1 MLEHPLSEHPFEMTC
16 CDRGLY
22 SRHGGMIG
30 AFLQREVALRDLT
43 STEHCQLG
51 RAIGHSKA
59 ILTDFEEAGERL
71 SSFCPPQT
79 IRSAVQLEP
88 DGDRH
93 SETAQMQHASALESL
108 YTAEMVY

>member
-1 MLEHPLSEHPFEMTC
+1 M
-16 CDRGLY
+16 R
-22 SRHGGMIG
+22 SRC
-30 AFLQREVALRDLT
+30 ASLT

-93 SETAQMQHASALESL
+93 SEAAQMATRLSSGVTIYRENGLLTLGIGYLSSL
-108 YTAEMVY
+108 